1 MPEKTK
7 ILIIDDNDDIVIMLE
22 AMLKMKGYQVAVR
35 TNTVDLDSHLREYK
49 PEIVLMDML
58 LSGSDGREVCRGIK
72 ANPEFSNINLIM
84 ISAHPSAREE
94 CLDAGSDF
102 FLAKPFEM
110 KDLYA
115 KVAEATKTD
124 H

>member
-1 MPEKTK
+1 MPDKTK
-7 ILIIDDNDDIVIMLE
+7 ILIIDDNEDIVIMLE

-35 TNTVDLDSHLREYK
+35 TNTVDLQSHLRDYK
-49 PEIVLMDML
+49 PDIVLMDML
-58 LSGSDGREVCRGIK
+58 LSGADGREVCRELKSNKEFAGI
-72 ANPEFSNINLIM
+72 SLIM
-84 ISAHPSAREE
+84 ISAHPTAREE

-115 KVAEATKTD
+115 KVAEALKTD

>member
-1 MPEKTK
+1 MPENTK

-22 AMLKMKGYQVAVR
+22 AMLKMKGYQVAAR
-35 TNTVDLDSHLREYK
+35 TNTVDLHSHLREYK

-58 LSGSDGREVCRGIK
+58 LSGSDGREVCRELK
-72 ANPEFSNINLIM
+72 ANPEFSDISLIM
-84 ISAHPSAREE
+84 ISAHPSAKEE
-94 CLDAGSDF
+94 CLDAGSDY

-115 KVAEATKTD
+115 KVTEAIKTD
-124 H
+124 